1 MLRSMTG
8 FGRAHGIA
16 GSQSVDVTLRSVNH
30 RYLEISVRSPESM
43 WELDHEVRATVSRE
57 LHRGKIDIVIRSRD
71 ESQSALSVRINESA
85 ARELGL
91 AAERIGQELGVEL
104 GVDAGRLLSL
114 PGVVEL
120 QPEDPALDEEAKRAI
135 VVLVDAAL
143 VELLEVRSAE
153 GAALI
158 REIITRLDL
167 IESGCKRI
175 DSDSGAV
182 VQELLASYR
191 ARVAELA
198 ATAGIAMDQD
208 RLAQETVL
216 MVEKGDIR
224 EEIARIESHIHQM
237 RALIDSQEG
246 PAGKK
251 LDFFCQELIRE
262 VNTIGSKARSSTL
275 RGSVVELK
283 GEIERVREQ
292 VQNVE

>member
-1 MLRSMTG
+1 MLHSMTG
-8 FGRAHGIA
+8 YGRAHGTA
-16 GSQSVDVTLRSVNH
+16 GGLTVDITIRSVNH
-30 RYLEISVRSPESM
+30 RYLEISVRSPETM
-43 WELDHEVRATVSRE
+43 WELDHQVRARVSRQ
-57 LHRGKIDIVIRSRD
+57 LHRGKIDVVIRSRSD
-71 ESQSALSVRINESA
+71 GEAAQSVKINELA

-91 AAERIGQELGVEL
+91 AAERIGKELGVETAI
-104 GVDAGRLLSL
+104 DAGRLLSL

-120 QPEDPALDEEAKRAI
+120 HSEDPELEDEERNE
-135 VVLVDAAL
+135 VLSLVDTALLDL
-143 VELLEVRSAE
+143 VEVRKAE
-153 GAALI
+153 GSALI
-158 REIITRLDL
+158 REIVTRLDL
-167 IESGCKRI
+167 IEAGSARIASG
-175 DSDSGAV
+175 SDAV
-182 VQELLASYR
+182 VQELLDSYR
-191 ARVAELA
+191 VRVAELA
-198 ATAGIAMDQD
+198 SSAGIELDSD

-224 EEIARIESHIHQM
+224 EELARIESHLHQM
-237 RALIDSQEG
+237 RALIDAQEG